1 MQFGFLGID
10 YKNADLNIRDEISFT
25 DQKKMEFFHKA
36 EENGIE
42 QVMILS
48 TCNRSEIYYFYE
60 NEKQVKAIQDIYC
73 SMFEKAQ
80 IRQYIRHY
88 EEDKAVSYLF
98 RVTAGLESMVL
109 GEDQILGQVK
119 DALDFSRTMGFS
131 KKELNKVVRDAIT
144 CVKKVKTTFKMSEKP
159 VSVCYIGIIELEK
172 TCRIKGKTILV
183 IGSGDTAVLALRY
196 LYEYEAEKIYL
207 CSRTLAH
214 AGNVQ
219 KEFEHIEI
227 ISYEQ
232 RYEVMK
238 QCDIVVSATSAP
250 HVVVKEEYFT
260 PEKPVT
266 FLDLATPRDIDPKLS
281 DNPKVNLINL
291 DTINEISKANQSERE
306 DLCRQSYT
314 MIDQEKEETV
324 KWLFQAPMEETI
336 RSLQEKCTEI
346 VEDSYSYLSRKMD
359 LGTREQKLLK
369 KVLNASL
376 QRMIKEPIQELKHL
390 ETRQEQADYKK
401 MVEQL
406 FGIDTKKGTDL

>member
-10 YKNADLNIRDEISFT
+10 YKNTDLAIRDEISFT
-25 DQKKMEFFHKA
+25 DQKKIEFFHKA
-36 EENGIE
+36 EKAGIE

-60 NEKQVKAIQDIYC
+60 NEEQIKEIQNIYC
-73 SMFEKAQ
+73 EMFKNAE
-80 IRQYIRHY
+80 IEPYIRHY
-88 EEDKAVSYLF
+88 EEENAVSYLF

-119 DALDFSRTMGFS
+119 DAIDFSRTMGFS

-144 CVKKVKTTFKMSEKP
+144 CAKKVKTTFKMSEKP
-159 VSVCYIGIIELEK
+159 VSVGYIGILELEK
-172 TCRIKGKTILV
+172 TCGIKGKTILV

-196 LYEYEAEKIYL
+196 LYEYEAGKIYL

-219 KEFEHIEI
+219 KEFKQIEI
-227 ISYEQ
+227 VSYEQ
-232 RYEVMK
+232 RYEIMN

-250 HVVVKEEYFT
+250 HIIVKKECFT
-260 PEKPVT
+260 PKRQIT

-281 DNPKVNLINL
+281 KDPKVNLINL
-291 DTINEISKANQSERE
+291 DTINEISKINQSKRE
-306 DLCRQSYT
+306 ELCRQSFA
-314 MIDQEKEETV
+314 MINEEKEETL
-324 KWLFQAPMEETI
+324 KWLFQMPMEDTI

-359 LGTREQKLLK
+359 LGTREEKLLK

-376 QRMIKEPIQELKHL
+376 QRMIKEPIQELKQL

-406 FGIDTKKGTDL
+406 FGIDTKKGN